1 MASFMDNSINIAT
14 QDEEVY
20 QNILKRYEP
29 ACLVP
34 KKPATLGK
42 CLKVEPTALGI
53 MVSSM
58 DSSIVIA
65 TQDEKDS
72 ENILKRYEPACMV
85 PKKPAPLGTFLNREP
100 TALGAA
106 QIMIGLIT
114 IGLGIVLAMC
124 APSFV
129 IIIKLPFLTGFLFMV
144 CGSLS
149 AAGEKY
155 PKILW
160 VCLKMS
166 LGSSL
171 SAGIGIVLY
180 CVDLSFWNSYSNED
194 QLSFMTVVIKGLL
207 INLTVLEIY
216 ITLPL
221 IIKGDK

>member
-1 MASFMDNSINIAT
+1 MMASFVDSSIDIAT
-14 QDEEVY
+14 QDEEDSE
-20 QNILKRYEP
+20 NILKRYEP

-42 CLKVEPTALGI
+42 FLKV
-53 MVSSM
+53 
-58 DSSIVIA
+58 
-65 TQDEKDS
+65 
-72 ENILKRYEPACMV
+72 
-85 PKKPAPLGTFLNREP
+85 EP

-106 QIMIGLIT
+106 QIVIGLIT
-114 IGLGIVLAMC
+114 IGLGIVLAMSP
-124 APSFV
+124 PSLI
-129 IIIKLPFLTGFLFMV
+129 IIIKLPFLTGFLFLV

-149 AAGEKY
+149 AAVEKY

-180 CVDLSFWNSYSNED
+180 SVDLSFWNSYSNKD
-194 QLSFMTVVIKGLL
+194 QLSFMTAGIKGLL
-207 INLTVLEIY
+207 LSLTVLEIC

-221 IIKGDK
+221 IIWGYRFLHGSSTREWLFNWICLEI

>member
-1 MASFMDNSINIAT
+1 MASFMDNSIDIDT

-42 CLKVEPTALGI
+42 CLKVEPTALGVNMI
-53 MVSSM
+53 IASSM

-65 TQDEKDS
+65 TQDEEDS
-72 ENILKRYEPACMV
+72 ENILKRYEPACLI
-85 PKKPAPLGTFLNREP
+85 PKKPAPLGTFLNRESA
-100 TALGAA
+100 ALGAA
-106 QIMIGLIT
+106 QIMIGLVT

-124 APSFV
+124 PPSLV
-129 IIIKLPFLTGFLFMV
+129 IIIKLPFLTGFL
-144 CGSLS
+144 
-149 AAGEKY
+149 
-155 PKILW
+155 

-180 CVDLSFWNSYSNED
+180 CVDMFFWNSYSNED
-194 QLSFMTVVIKGLL
+194 QLSFMTAVIKGLL

-216 ITLPL
+216 TTLPL

>member
-1 MASFMDNSINIAT
+1 MASFMDNSIDIAT

-53 MVSSM
+53 MASSM

-65 TQDEKDS
+65 TQDEEDS
-72 ENILKRYEPACMV
+72 ENILKRYEPACLV
-85 PKKPAPLGTFLNREP
+85 PKKPAPLGTFLNRESA
-100 TALGAA
+100 ALGAA

-114 IGLGIVLAMC
+114 IGLGIVLVMC
-124 APSFV
+124 PPSLV
-129 IIIKLPFLTGFLFMV
+129 IIIKLPFLTGFLFLV

-149 AAGEKY
+149 AAVEKY

-180 CVDLSFWNSYSNED
+180 CVDMFFWNSYSNED
-194 QLSFMTVVIKGLL
+194 QLSFMTAVIKGLL

-216 ITLPL
+216 TTLPL

>member
-1 MASFMDNSINIAT
+1 MASFMDNSIDIDT

-53 MVSSM
+53 IASSM

-65 TQDEKDS
+65 TQDEEDS
-72 ENILKRYEPACMV
+72 ENILKRYEPACLI
-85 PKKPAPLGTFLNREP
+85 PKKPAPLGTFLNRESA
-100 TALGAA
+100 ALGAA
-106 QIMIGLIT
+106 QIMIGLVT

-124 APSFV
+124 PPSLV
-129 IIIKLPFLTGFLFMV
+129 IIIKLPFLTGFL
-144 CGSLS
+144 
-149 AAGEKY
+149 
-155 PKILW
+155 

-180 CVDLSFWNSYSNED
+180 CVDMFFWNSYSNED
-194 QLSFMTVVIKGLL
+194 QLSFMTAVIKGLL

-216 ITLPL
+216 TTLPL